1 MCQMRRVFACE
12 PRKVRL
18 YFLLFL
24 TFSFFVVEVVISRI
38 TSSLA
43 VLSDSFHMLSDV
55 CALVVALVALSFA
68 EKTQYTT
75 KNTFG
80 WIRAEVIGALVN
92 SIFLTALCFTII
104 LEGIERF
111 VEPRE
116 IKNRI
121 MLIGVG
127 VAGLFVSLV
136 GMKMLHEHTH
146 EQVSTK
152 KDMRT
157 KGVELSKEDQQR
169 KSDSSATET
178 QNIVGSN
185 ISKKAKVEE
194 TVINDM
200 AKEDVLGHNRM
211 DVQINVTSAP
221 SNELEESSSQL
232 NIKGVFLHLLADAL
246 SSCVVVV
253 NALIFYFVWN
263 PCPDDEPCINPCM
276 NSPCSAQVN
285 LTHIVSTAG
294 PCWVL
299 YLDPGLTVIVV
310 SILLYTTSPLLIESA
325 LILLQTVPTKIDM
338 QQINEKLCTLDG
350 VLAVHELHVWQL
362 AGSRIIA
369 TAHIKCRDPSS
380 YMNVAKQIKKLFH
393 DAGIHATTI
402 QPEFASIN
410 SESSFNLCELSCQTP
425 CAPKLCCSN
434 GKNMSVGK
442 KQHRGQ

>member
-1 MCQMRRVFACE
+1 MRRVFACE

-200 AKEDVLGHNRM
+200 AKEG
-211 DVQINVTSAP
+211 
-221 SNELEESSSQL
+221 
-232 NIKGVFLHLLADAL
+232 
-246 SSCVVVV
+246 
-253 NALIFYFVWN
+253 
-263 PCPDDEPCINPCM
+263 
-276 NSPCSAQVN
+276 
-285 LTHIVSTAG
+285 
-294 PCWVL
+294 L
-299 YLDPGLTVIVV
+299 Y
-310 SILLYTTSPLLIESA
+310 
-325 LILLQTVPTKIDM
+325 
-338 QQINEKLCTLDG
+338 
-350 VLAVHELHVWQL
+350 HW
-362 AGSRIIA
+362 
-369 TAHIKCRDPSS
+369 
-380 YMNVAKQIKKLFH
+380 
-393 DAGIHATTI
+393 
-402 QPEFASIN
+402 
-410 SESSFNLCELSCQTP
+410 
-425 CAPKLCCSN
+425 
-434 GKNMSVGK
+434 
-442 KQHRGQ
+442 GQK